1 MCKYLSFG
9 FTHIILFSVLL
20 FLLYLFK
27 SVLGFFFLLFQ
38 VMSSMLY
45 LSNFKH

>member
-27 SVLGFFFLLFQ
+27 SVLGFFFFVISGDVFYALPF
-38 VMSSMLY
+38 
-45 LSNFKH
+45 